1 MASEVT
7 ARRVFTG
14 LILLSI
20 VLLAFVIRPFAE
32 AFFLAAV
39 LAATFYGLHKR
50 LTRRLRGRSQIS
62 AGILCTATVLALL
75 LPLGGLT
82 AFVVNEVSQGVQFVS
97 QTVQREG
104 VTGLVE
110 KLPAPVRGTAK
121 SLMDRLPVEQQNL
134 DQTIQEQV
142 TNQGG
147 TAAKAVTG
155 AVAATGSIVIQTIMM
170 LIALFFFFTDGAR
183 LVGWIESVSP
193 LRRGQTREIM
203 REFRSVSGAVLLSSV
218 ATAGVQAV
226 AALVG
231 FLIARVP
238 APLFFAGVAFFLALI
253 PAVGAAI
260 VVLAAA
266 ALMFFSGH
274 PWAALFLAIWGTV
287 VVGLVDNVVKP
298 LLAKRGM
305 HQHGAIVFF
314 ALLGG
319 LAAFGTV
326 GLLLGPLIVAFFLA
340 LVRIWERDYGRA
352 NPRSGDPATPG
363 PGSSGTDDAH
373 GLPVV
378 RSETTGEHV
387 VLSPTPSPKDAH

>member
-1 MASEVT
+1 MATEQT

-20 VLLAFVIRPFAE
+20 VLLALLVRPFAK

-39 LAATFYGLHKR
+39 LAGTFHGLYSR
-50 LTRRLRGRSQIS
+50 LSRKLRGRKSLA
-62 AGILCTATVLALL
+62 AGFIVSGVILALL

-82 AFVVNEVSQGVQFVS
+82 AFVVTEVSDGVKFVS
-97 QTVQREG
+97 ETVQREG
-104 VTGLVE
+104 VEGLIH
-110 KLPAPVRGTAK
+110 KLPSPVRG
-121 SLMDRLPVEQQNL
+121 PVERLLERIPLEQAQLDATLQQ
-134 DQTIQEQV
+134 QV
-142 TNQGG
+142 STQGG
-147 TAAKAVTG
+147 TAARAVTG
-155 AVAATGSIVIQTIMM
+155 VVAATGSIAFQTVMM
-170 LIALFFFFTDGAR
+170 LIALFFLLTEGAR
-183 LVGWIESVSP
+183 LVTWVESVSP
-193 LRRGQTREIM
+193 LRRGQTEEIL
-203 REFRSVSGAVLLSSV
+203 REFRGVSIAVLVSSV
-218 ATAGVQAV
+218 ATAGVQAA
-226 AALVG
+226 AALIG

-238 APLFFAGVAFFLALI
+238 AALFFAGVAFFMALI

-260 VVLAAA
+260 VVLVAA

-287 VVGLVDNVVKP
+287 VVGLVDNIVKP

-340 LVRIWERDYGRA
+340 LLRIYERDYGRPT
-352 NPRSGDPATPG
+352 PRPGDPATPG
-363 PGSSGTDDAH
+363 GGPGGDKGVPTRPSVLSA
-373 GLPVV
+373 
-378 RSETTGEHV
+378 ETREHV
-387 VLSPTPSPKDAH
+387 PLSPTPPERH

>member
-1 MASEVT
+1 MASELT

-20 VLLAFVIRPFAE
+20 VLLALVIRPFAE

-50 LTRRLRGRSQIS
+50 LTRRLRGRKSVS
-62 AGILCTATVLALL
+62 AGILTTSVVLALL

-82 AFVVNEVSQGVQFVS
+82 AFVVTEVTEGVQFVTK
-97 QTVQREG
+97 TVQQEG
-104 VTGLVE
+104 VSGLVE
-110 KLPAPVRGTAK
+110 KLPGPVRGTVD
-121 SLMDRLPVEQQNL
+121 SLMKRLPVGEQNL
-134 DQTIQEQV
+134 NQTIQDQV
-142 TNQGG
+142 SSQGS

-155 AVAATGSIVIQTIMM
+155 AVATTGSLVFQTIMM

-183 LVGWIESVSP
+183 LVEWIESVSP
-193 LRRGQTREIM
+193 LKRGQTREIM

-226 AALVG
+226 AALIG
-231 FLIARVP
+231 FFIARVP
-238 APLFFAGVAFFLALI
+238 APLFFGGLTFFVALI
-253 PAVGAAI
+253 PAVGAAS
-260 VVLAAA
+260 VVLVAA

-287 VVGLVDNVVKP
+287 VVGLVDNIVKP

-340 LVRIWERDYGRA
+340 LVRIWERDYGRS
-352 NPRSGDPATPG
+352 NPRAGDPATPG
-363 PGSSGTDDAH
+363 PGSGGDH
-373 GLPVV
+373 GGVTV
-378 RSETTGEHV
+378 RSDTGERV
-387 VLSPTPSPKDAH
+387 ALTPTPPPEHH

>member
-1 MASEVT
+1 MASELT
-7 ARRVFTG
+7 ARRIFTG
-14 LILLSI
+14 LILLSLF
-20 VLLAFVIRPFAE
+20 LLALVIRPFAE

-50 LTRRLRGRSQIS
+50 LTRRLRGRSHLS
-62 AGILCTATVLALL
+62 AGILTTGVVLALL

-82 AFVVNEVSQGVQFVS
+82 AFIVTEVTEGAQFVT
-97 QTVQREG
+97 QTVQKEG
-104 VTGLVE
+104 VSGLVDR
-110 KLPAPVRGTAK
+110 LPGPVRGMADGVLK
-121 SLMDRLPVEQQNL
+121 RLPMEQQNL
-134 DQTIQEQV
+134 DQTIQDQV
-142 TNQGG
+142 TTQGG

-155 AVAATGSIVIQTIMM
+155 AVAATGSIAFQTIMM
-170 LIALFFFFTDGAR
+170 LIALFFFFTEGVR
-183 LVGWIESVSP
+183 LVEWIESVSP

-203 REFRSVSGAVLLSSV
+203 REFRRVSGAVLLSSV
-218 ATAGVQAV
+218 VTAGVQAV
-226 AALVG
+226 AALIG

-238 APLFFAGVAFFLALI
+238 APLFFAGLAFFLALI

-260 VVLAAA
+260 VVLLAA

-274 PWAALFLAIWGTV
+274 PWAALFLAVWGTV
-287 VVGLVDNVVKP
+287 VVGLVDNIVKP

-340 LVRIWERDYGRA
+340 LVRIWERDYGRST
-352 NPRSGDPATPG
+352 PRAGDPATPG
-363 PGSSGTDDAH
+363 PGSMGD
-373 GLPVV
+373 GGRPLPTV
-378 RSETTGEHV
+378 RSEATGEQV
-387 VLSPTPSPKDAH
+387 PLTPTPPDAH

>member
-1 MASEVT
+1 MASELT

-20 VLLAFVIRPFAE
+20 VLMAFVIRPFAE

-50 LTRRLRGRSQIS
+50 LTRRLRGRAHVS
-62 AGILCTATVLALL
+62 AGLLTTGVVLALL

-82 AFVVNEVSQGVQFVS
+82 AFVVTEVTEGAQFVS

-104 VTGLVE
+104 VSGLVE
-110 KLPAPVRGTAK
+110 RLPGPVRGTVD
-121 SLMDRLPVEQQNL
+121 SLMKRLPVGEQNL
-134 DQTIQEQV
+134 NQTIQDQV
-142 TNQGG
+142 STQGG

-155 AVAATGSIVIQTIMM
+155 AVAATGSIAFQTIMM

-183 LVGWIESVSP
+183 LVDWLESVSP
-193 LRRGQTREIM
+193 LKRGQTGEIM
-203 REFRSVSGAVLLSSV
+203 REFRRVSGAVLLSSV
-218 ATAGVQAV
+218 ATAGVQSV
-226 AALVG
+226 AALIG

-238 APLFFAGVAFFLALI
+238 APLFFAGLAFFLALI

-274 PWAALFLAIWGTV
+274 PWAALFLAVWGTV
-287 VVGLVDNVVKP
+287 VVGLVDNIVKP
-298 LLAKRGM
+298 MLAKRGM

-352 NPRSGDPATPG
+352 NVRPGDPATPG
-363 PGSSGTDDAH
+363 PGSTGEGGR
-373 GLPVV
+373 GLPTV
-378 RSETTGEHV
+378 RSEATGEHV
-387 VLSPTPSPKDAH
+387 PLTPTDSH